1 MMEQLTSLEN
11 KFQFFEDELI
21 KTQNACVELKQIQL
35 QTINRV
41 ETIENQLHIS
51 NPTPL
56 NKTSPNDFVLNE
68 NDFSSP
74 NESVP
79 VHNQFP
85 ILSHPSSLS
94 RDHMIDQHERQ
105 ISMLQNNFSDAKNDL
120 KIMKDAMMQFLQT
133 HSDISQ

>member
-11 KFQFFEDELI
+11 KFQFLEDELI

-56 NKTSPNDFVLNE
+56 NKTPLNDFVLNE

-79 VHNQFP
+79 VHNHFP

-94 RDHMIDQHERQ
+94 RDQMIDQQERQ

-133 HSDISQ
+133 HSDTSQ

>member
-1 MMEQLTSLEN
+1 L
-11 KFQFFEDELI
+11 EDELI

-35 QTINRV
+35 QI
-41 ETIENQLHIS
+41 
-51 NPTPL
+51 
-56 NKTSPNDFVLNE
+56 NE

-94 RDHMIDQHERQ
+94 RDQMIDQQERQ
-105 ISMLQNNFSDAKNDL
+105 ISILQNNFSDAKNDL
-120 KIMKDAMMQFLQT
+120 KMMKDAMMQFLQT
-133 HSDISQ
+133 HSNTSQ